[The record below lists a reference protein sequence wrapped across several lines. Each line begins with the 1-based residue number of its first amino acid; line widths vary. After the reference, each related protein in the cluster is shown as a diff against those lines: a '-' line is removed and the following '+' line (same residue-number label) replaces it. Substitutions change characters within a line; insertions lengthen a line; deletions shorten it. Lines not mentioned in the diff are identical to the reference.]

1 MNSARGSW
9 ARVLCVAALIIATSV
24 FLNLRSRGETLPS
37 PPPLASFPLQIAGW
51 AGQDVPLTSDV
62 LDVLG
67 KGDFLTRTYRS
78 PAEPPMDLYIA
89 YFPSQRTGSTIHSP
103 QNCLP
108 GAGWVPLASST
119 MYLPRADGTAMPVN
133 RYIVAKGAERLVVF
147 YWYQAHGRVVTGEYS
162 AKFYLVADS
171 IRMNRS
177 DGALVRVITPIANG
191 EGQEIAE
198 RRAITFTQHLVPLL
212 DVYIPR

>member
-1 MNSARGSW
+1 
-9 ARVLCVAALIIATSV
+9 
-24 FLNLRSRGETLPS
+24 
-37 PPPLASFPLQIAGW
+37 
-51 AGQDVPLTSDV
+51 
-62 LDVLG
+62 
-67 KGDFLTRTYRS
+67 
-78 PAEPPMDLYIA
+78 
-89 YFPSQRTGSTIHSP
+89 
-103 QNCLP
+103 
-108 GAGWVPLASST
+108 
-119 MYLPRADGTAMPVN
+119 
-133 RYIVAKGAERLVVF
+133 VVF

-198 RRAITFTQHLVPLL
+198 RRAVTFTQHLVPLL